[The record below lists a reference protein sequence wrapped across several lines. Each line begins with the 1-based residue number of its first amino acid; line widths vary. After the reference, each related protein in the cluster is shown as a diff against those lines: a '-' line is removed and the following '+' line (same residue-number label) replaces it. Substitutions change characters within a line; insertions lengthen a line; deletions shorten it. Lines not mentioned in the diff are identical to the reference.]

1 MTEFSPKARVQLAQ
15 LSERAHSDKAAY
27 IAACEAHYEGRVAAA
42 AKQIAQSGCPIVM
55 LTGPSASSKT
65 TTSKK
70 LVAELRRLGRKS
82 DIISLD
88 DFFRDISDYPLLP
101 DGSPDLEN
109 LWALDVELVNNCL
122 SALVNKGC
130 TMLPR
135 FDFISQTRQL
145 NVKQCLCDDETTLV
159 VEGIHALNPA
169 LTEKVAGDKI
179 FKVYAGLRT
188 EYYEG
193 NRRVIATR
201 DVRIVRRMIRD
212 VRERGHEAQFT
223 LAQWGELQRG
233 EELWIKPFKKDARM
247 LIDTSFEYEP
257 CLLGAL
263 LRDIAADET
272 AGGNMRETL
281 LALCE
286 RFSGLPD
293 ILPADI
299 PQSSTVREFIGGLQL
314 QG

>member
-1 MTEFSPKARVQLAQ
+1 MTEFAPKARVQLAELAQ
-15 LSERAHSDKAAY
+15 KTEQDAAAY
-27 IAACEAHYEGRVAAA
+27 VAACEAHYASRVERA
-42 AKQIAQSGCPIVM
+42 AKTIAASGCPIVM

-70 LVAELRRLGRKS
+70 LVAELRKLGRKS

-88 DFFRDISDYPLLP
+88 DFFRDICDYPLLP
-101 DGSPDLEN
+101 DGRPDLEN
-109 LWALDVELVNNCL
+109 LWALDVELVNRCL
-122 SALVNKGC
+122 CELVTKGC

-145 NVKQCLCDDETTLV
+145 AVAECLCDENTTLV

-169 LTEKVAGDKI
+169 LTEQVCAGSI

-188 EYYEG
+188 EYYEEK
-193 NRRVIATR
+193 RRIIATR
-201 DVRIVRRMIRD
+201 DIRIVRRMIRD
-212 VRERGHEAQFT
+212 VRERGHAAEFT
-223 LAQWGELQRG
+223 LSQWGELQRG
-233 EELWIKPFKKDARM
+233 EELWIKPFKKDADM

-263 LRDIAADET
+263 LQEIAADER
-272 AGGNMRETL
+272 AGGSERETL

-286 RFSGLPD
+286 RFAGLPA
-293 ILPADI
+293 IRPAQI
-299 PQSSTVREFIGGLQL
+299 PQNSTVREFIGGLVL